1 MSDNNQILAAL
12 ARLEAGQ
19 TDISGRLARV
29 ELEQARL
36 REQLNNKLDDLLD
49 KMAAIRMDTDTA
61 RGNVLYA
68 LQDGLTL
75 GQRITKLEEEMRKGR
90 PPL

>member
-1 MSDNNQILAAL
+1 MSDDPILAAL

-19 TDISGRLARV
+19 TEMSSRLARV
-29 ELEQARL
+29 QSEQTRL
-36 REQLNNKLDDLLD
+36 RGELNNKLDDILD

-68 LQDGLTL
+68 LQDSLTL
-75 GQRITKLEEEMRKGR
+75 GQRITKLEEEVRKGR
-90 PPL
+90 PPP